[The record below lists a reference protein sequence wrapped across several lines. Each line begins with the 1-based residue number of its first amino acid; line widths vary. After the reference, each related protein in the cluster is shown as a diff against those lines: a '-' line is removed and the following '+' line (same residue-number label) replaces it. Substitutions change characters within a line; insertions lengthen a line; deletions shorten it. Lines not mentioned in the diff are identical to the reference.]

1 MAESNSLFS
10 GMPPKDWVH
19 LKLTKKLT
27 IINAQ
32 KKSQDLDIGT
42 ILYGIPTAT
51 KGKYIY
57 TTEGVNYELVVGK
70 NAEIYVDKNDNNS
83 DSDKTRN
90 QQFGSYMFV
99 GGALLLTYIVY
110 KIIKSK

>member
-1 MAESNSLFS
+1 MVS
-10 GMPPKDWVH
+10 GLPPKDWVQ

-32 KKSQDLDIGT
+32 NKAEDIDIGAV
-42 ILYGIPTAT
+42 LYGFPTAT

-57 TTEGVNYELVVGK
+57 TTEGINYELVVGK

-83 DSDKTRN
+83 DSDKTQN
-90 QQFGSYMFV
+90 QKFGSYMFV

>member
-32 KKSQDLDIGT
+32 KKAEDINVGAV
-42 ILYGIPTAT
+42 LYGIPTAT

-57 TTEGVNYELVVGK
+57 NTEGVNYELVVGK

-83 DSDKTRN
+83 DSDKTQN
-90 QQFGSYMFV
+90 QKFGSYMFV

>member
-1 MAESNSLFS
+1 MADSNSKI
-10 GMPPKDWVH
+10 GGVPPSKMVQ

-32 KKSQDLDIGT
+32 KKAEDINVGAV
-42 ILYGIPTAT
+42 LYGIPTAT

-57 TTEGVNYELVVGK
+57 NTEGVNYELVVGK

-83 DSDKTRN
+83 DSDKTQN
-90 QQFGSYMFV
+90 QKFGSYMFV